1 MKALVLEEIGKL
13 EYKDVEKPV
22 PKKGEAIVRVMAA
35 GICGSDIPRAFK
47 DGAHNMPLIIG
58 HEFAGIV
65 DSVGEGV
72 SADLTGKRVGVF
84 PLIPCRQCRPCRN
97 EQYEMCRN
105 YNYLGSRCNGGF
117 AEYVAVPEWNL
128 IELPDDV
135 SYEAAAMIEPMA
147 VAVHAIR
154 QCDRGMLQARV
165 MIESAGETN
174 ERAESVKNAKIAVCG
189 LGTIGTFL
197 VTFLLDAGYKNLIV
211 IGNKDFQK
219 KTMTELGVPE
229 ENYCDSRKE
238 NAHDFIMDHTDGY
251 GADLFFECV
260 GSNEVA
266 SLAVDSVAPAGHIC
280 FVGNPHSDMTFAKPV
295 YWKILRNQI
304 TINGTWNSSF
314 LGVGEED
321 DWHYVIDRL
330 GSGSIEAEKLITQR
344 YPLADIHKGFELMR
358 DKTEDYVKVMCVL

>member
-22 PKKGEAIVRVMAA
+22 PKNGEVIVKVMAA
-35 GICGSDIPRAFK
+35 GICGSDIPRAYK

-65 DSVGEGV
+65 DCVGDDV
-72 SADLTGKRVGVF
+72 SADLTGKRAGVF
-84 PLIPCRQCRPCRN
+84 PLIPCRQCRPCIN
-97 EQYEMCRN
+97 KQYEMCRN

-117 AEYVAVPEWNL
+117 AEYVAVSEWNL
-128 IELPDDV
+128 IELPDSV
-135 SYEAAAMIEPMA
+135 SFEAAAMIEPMA
-147 VAVHAIR
+147 VACHAMR
-154 QCDRGMLQARV
+154 RTEFKQSC
-165 MIESAGETN
+165 
-174 ERAESVKNAKIAVCG
+174 KIAVCG
-189 LGTIGTFL
+189 LGTIGTYL
-197 VTFLLDAGYKNLIV
+197 VTFLLEAGYRNLLV

-219 KTMTELGVPE
+219 KTMTELGGPE

-251 GADLFFECV
+251 GADIFFECV

-280 FVGNPHSDMTFAKPV
+280 FVGNPHSDMMFEKNV

-314 LGVGEED
+314 LGADAAGD

-330 GSGSIEAEKLITQR
+330 GSGRIDAEKLITQK
-344 YPLADIHKGFELMR
+344 YSLDEIHKGFELMR